1 MNCFEAA
8 FIKRTVV
15 GNKWQTV
22 YERLNFSP
30 YFRKVFRFF
39 CITVSQSMN
48 ICGPLS
54 IVIGAGTDQSIDFV
68 YDFSIPTLHT
78 LVRLPLAVSKS
89 IAAKSFICSAV
100 FYQTQMYMI
109 IFRLSHWAGEK
120 WVFYFSVWLV
130 VSRSS
135 P

>member
-48 ICGPLS
+48 SCGPLS

-68 YDFSIPTLHT
+68 YNFSIPYNNNSYTT
-78 LVRLPLAVSKS
+78 YTGAFIVGCFKVDSGSMNKS
-89 IAAKSFICSAV
+89 E
-100 FYQTQMYMI
+100 
-109 IFRLSHWAGEK
+109 G
-120 WVFYFSVWLV
+120 
-130 VSRSS
+130 
-135 P
+135 

>member
-48 ICGPLS
+48 SCGPLS
-54 IVIGAGTDQSIDFV
+54 IVIGAGTDQTIDFV
-68 YDFSIPTLHT
+68 YNFPFLTITIPTLHT
-78 LVRLPLAVSKS
+78 LVRLSLAVSKS
-89 IAAKSFICSAV
+89 IAAKFFI
-100 FYQTQMYMI
+100 I
-109 IFRLSHWAGEK
+109 NDKKGR
-120 WVFYFSVWLV
+120 
-130 VSRSS
+130 VS
-135 P
+135 PP